1 MNQTSKIWN
10 FLFRARRSAA
20 AGSAKF
26 SVGPCQDGIPSYL
39 MYLAASSGSRL
50 VYSKLLKTLVVIGV
64 CATLG
69 TVGGAVAQDDSQA
82 SSQELEREYLI
93 KAAFLYNFAKFTQ
106 WPEEAFG
113 GPQAPLR
120 ICVLGADPFGAALD
134 SIVGKSVQ
142 NREVVTARLATG
154 SDAGG
159 CHLLFIA
166 DSEQDQLSGILEGLV
181 VQPILTISDMT
192 DFAKSG
198 GMINLK
204 VAENR
209 VKFSINLG
217 VARDAA
223 LNFSSRLLNLAE
235 IVGGES
241 LSHRVSGAI
250 VQ

>member
-1 MNQTSKIWN
+1 MMNQTSKIWN
-10 FLFRARRSAA
+10 LLSLGRRAAKANFSA
-20 AGSAKF
+20 
-26 SVGPCQDGIPSYL
+26 GPCRDSIPSYL
-39 MYLAASSGSRL
+39 MYLAASSGNRL
-50 VYSKLLKTLVVIGV
+50 VCSKLLKTLVVIGICGAFGV
-64 CATLG
+64 I
-69 TVGGAVAQDDSQA
+69 GGAAAQDDSQA
-82 SSQELEREYLI
+82 SPQDLEREYLI

-106 WPEEAFG
+106 WPDAAFG

-120 ICVLGADPFGAALD
+120 VCVLGADPFGTALD
-134 SIVGKSVQ
+134 SIVGKSVR
-142 NREVVTARLATG
+142 NREVVTARLAAG

-159 CHLLFIA
+159 CHLLFVA
-166 DSEQDQLSGILEGLV
+166 ESEQDRLSGILEGLV
-181 VQPILTISDMT
+181 AQPILTISDMT

-209 VKFSINLG
+209 IKFSINLG

-241 LSHRVSGAI
+241 LSHRVSGAV

>member
-10 FLFRARRSAA
+10 LLFRARRSAA
-20 AGSAKF
+20 GSAKF
-26 SVGPCQDGIPSYL
+26 SAGPCQDEIPSYL
-39 MYLAASSGSRL
+39 MYLAASSGIRL
-50 VYSKLLKTLVVIGV
+50 VYSKLLKTLVVIGL
-64 CATLG
+64 CTAFG
-69 TVGGAVAQDDSQA
+69 MIGGAAAQDESKA

-106 WPEEAFG
+106 WPEEAFS

-142 NREVVTARLATG
+142 NREVVTARLAAG
-154 SDAGG
+154 SDASG
-159 CHLLFIA
+159 CHLLFVA
-166 DSEQDQLSGILEGLV
+166 ESEQDRLSGILEGLV
-181 VQPILTISDMT
+181 VRPILTISDMK

-209 VKFSINLG
+209 IKFSINLG

-241 LSHRVSGAI
+241 LSHRVSGAV

>member
-10 FLFRARRSAA
+10 LLFFRGRRSAK
-20 AGSAKF
+20 AKF
-26 SVGPCQDGIPSYL
+26 SAGHCQGGIPSYL
-39 MYLAASSGSRL
+39 MYLAASSGNRL
-50 VYSKLLKTLVVIGV
+50 VYSKLLKTLVVIGI
-64 CATLG
+64 CTAFG
-69 TVGGAVAQDDSQA
+69 MIGGAAAQDDSRA
-82 SSQELEREYLI
+82 TSQDLEREYLI

-113 GPQAPLR
+113 GPQTPLR
-120 ICVLGADPFGAALD
+120 ICVLGADPFGTALD

-159 CHLLFIA
+159 CHLLFVA
-166 DSEQDQLSGILEGLV
+166 ESEQDRLGDILEGLV

-204 VAENR
+204 VAGNR
-209 VKFSINLG
+209 IKFAINLG

-223 LNFSSRLLNLAE
+223 LNFSSQLLNLAE

-241 LSHRVSGAI
+241 LSHRVSGAV

>member
-10 FLFRARRSAA
+10 SLFRGRRPAK
-20 AGSAKF
+20 AKF
-26 SVGPCQDGIPSYL
+26 SAGPCQGGIPSYL
-39 MYLAASSGSRL
+39 MYLAALSGNRL
-50 VYSKLLKTLVVIGV
+50 VYSKLLKTLVVIGI
-64 CATLG
+64 CTAFG
-69 TVGGAVAQDDSQA
+69 MIGGAAAQDDSPA
-82 SSQELEREYLI
+82 TSEDLEREYLI

-106 WPEEAFG
+106 WPEEAFS

-159 CHLLFIA
+159 CHLLFVA
-166 DSEQDQLSGILEGLV
+166 ESEQDRLSGILEGLV
-181 VQPILTISDMT
+181 VRPILTISDMK

-209 VKFSINLG
+209 IKFSINLG

-241 LSHRVSGAI
+241 LSHRVSGAV